1 MTNDPISDERSESQA
16 DVIVLGSGL
25 AGLTTALALAP
36 LRVLLVT
43 KTPSL
48 YGGSSLLAQGGIA
61 AAVAEDDSAAEHA
74 ADTVMAGAGLCDAEV
89 VSRIVEDGPDAVRF
103 LERHG
108 VIFDCDETGRLLL
121 GIEGAHGKP
130 RILHAG
136 GDAAGRH
143 VMAALAKAVQG
154 AGHIT
159 LHAGTMAVDLAFEE
173 GRLDGLWAV
182 GPDAVCRLLRSSA
195 VVLATGGSGALW
207 PATSNPPEATADGLA
222 MAARQGATLA
232 DLEFAQFHPTTLL
245 TGPTATGRLP
255 LLSEAL
261 RGAGALLLDD
271 NGHPFMAAEHPLA
284 DLAPRDVV
292 ARAVWRR
299 RQRGEEV
306 RLDLRPALAKRGP
319 SGFPQAVAAC
329 RAAGFDP
336 MAEAVPVTPALHY
349 HMGGVLTDARGR
361 SSLPGLWACGE
372 VATTGL
378 HGANRLASNSLLEA
392 VVFGRRVA
400 EDILSSEE
408 REVPESGSPAPALPT
423 HGASTPC
430 QALQSEL
437 RAVMGQALGVERAAP
452 ELDAAIARL
461 QALQDRLPTPSPERQ
476 SSTNA
481 AEIRTWLE
489 TRNMLLAARLI
500 AQAARQRE
508 ESRGAHFRRD
518 FPMTRESW
526 SRHIALTLADLTS
539 TDEGSPLYAS
549 G

>member
-1 MTNDPISDERSESQA
+1 MTGATTDDRQDGPSA

-61 AAVAEDDSAAEHA
+61 ACVSEDDSPAEHA
-74 ADTVMAGAGLCDAEV
+74 ADTVVAGAGLCDAEIAAGV
-89 VSRIVEDGPDAVRF
+89 TEEGPEAVGF

-108 VIFDCDETGRLLL
+108 VVFDCDATGRLLL
-121 GIEGAHGKP
+121 GMEGAHGRH

-143 VMAALAKAVQG
+143 LMAALAKAVQG
-154 AGHIT
+154 AEHISV
-159 LHAGTMAVDLAFEE
+159 HDSTMAVDLALGE
-173 GRLDGLWAV
+173 GPLRGLWAV
-182 GPDAVCRLLRSSA
+182 GPDAVCRLFRSPA

-222 MAARQGATLA
+222 MAARQGALLA

-245 TGPTATGRLP
+245 TGQTAAGRLP

-261 RGAGALLLDD
+261 RGAGALLVDGDGHRFMLD
-271 NGHPFMAAEHPLA
+271 EHPLA
-284 DLAPRDVV
+284 ELAPRDVV

-299 RQRGEEV
+299 RQRGEDI
-306 RLDLRPALAKRGP
+306 RLDLRPALTKRGQD
-319 SGFPQAVAAC
+319 GFPQAVAAC

-336 MAEAVPVTPALHY
+336 ATEAVPVTPALHY
-349 HMGGVLTDARGR
+349 HMGGVLTDAHGR

-392 VVFGRRVA
+392 VVFGQRVA
-400 EDILSSEE
+400 QDILSSERCGSTQSE
-408 REVPESGSPAPALPT
+408 LSAPELPPPSCGEV
-423 HGASTPC
+423 C
-430 QALQSEL
+430 FALQSEL
-437 RAVMGQALGVERAAP
+437 RAVVGQALGVERAAP
-452 ELDAAIARL
+452 ELEAAVAAL
-461 QALQDRLPTPSPERQ
+461 EELQDRLPVSSPAQE
-476 SSTNA
+476 SSDA

-489 TRNMLLAARLI
+489 TRNMLLAARLV
-500 AQAARQRE
+500 AQAALQRE

-526 SRHIALTLADLTS
+526 SRHIALTLSDLTAS
-539 TDEGSPLYAS
+539 NEGPPLYAA

>member
-1 MTNDPISDERSESQA
+1 MTERGTDDRHDGPSA

-25 AGLTTALALAP
+25 AGLTTALSLAP

-43 KTPSL
+43 KTLSL

-61 AAVAEDDSAAEHA
+61 ACVSEDDSPAEHA
-74 ADTVMAGAGLCDAEV
+74 ADTVMAGAGLCDTEV
-89 VSRIVEDGPDAVRF
+89 VARVAEEGPDAVTF

-108 VIFDCDETGRLLL
+108 VAFDCDETGRLLL

-143 VMAALAKAVQG
+143 VIAALAKAVQD
-154 AGHIT
+154 AEHIT
-159 LHAGTMAVDLAFEE
+159 LHASTMAVDLAFGE
-173 GRLDGLWAV
+173 GPLHGLWAV
-182 GPDAVCRLLRSSA
+182 GPDAVCRLFRSPA

-207 PATSNPPEATADGLA
+207 PATSNPPEATADGIA
-222 MAARQGATLA
+222 MAARQGAVLA

-245 TGPTATGRLP
+245 TGQAAAGRLP

-261 RGAGALLLDD
+261 RGAGALLVDGD
-271 NGHPFMAAEHPLA
+271 GHRFMADEHPLA
-284 DLAPRDVV
+284 ELAPRDVV

-329 RAAGFDP
+329 RAADFDP
-336 MAEAVPVTPALHY
+336 MTEAVPVTPALHY
-349 HMGGVLTDARGR
+349 HMGGVLTDERGR
-361 SSLPGLWACGE
+361 SSLSGLWACGE

-392 VVFGRRVA
+392 VVFGRRAA
-400 EDILSSEE
+400 EDILSSE
-408 REVPESGSPAPALPT
+408 RCGAPESGLTAPALPAR
-423 HGASTPC
+423 GASVPC
-430 QALQSEL
+430 LALQSEL

-461 QALQDRLPTPSPERQ
+461 QGLQDRLPPSSPGRQ
-476 SSTNA
+476 SSDA

-489 TRNMLLAARLI
+489 TRNMLLAARLV

-526 SRHIALTLADLTS
+526 ARHIALTLADLTA
-539 TDEGSPLYAS
+539 TNEGSPLYAS

>member
-1 MTNDPISDERSESQA
+1 MSA

-25 AGLTTALALAP
+25 AGLTTALSLAP

-48 YGGSSLLAQGGIA
+48 HGGSSLLAQGGLA
-61 AAVAEDDSAAEHA
+61 ACVSEDDSAAEHA
-74 ADTVMAGAGLCDAEV
+74 ADTVMAGAGLCDAEIAQGV
-89 VSRIVEDGPDAVRF
+89 TEEGPDAVAF

-108 VIFDCDETGRLLL
+108 VAFDRDATGRLRL
-121 GIEGAHGKP
+121 GIEGAHGKH

-143 VMAALAKAVQG
+143 VIAALAKAVQG
-154 AGHIT
+154 AAHIT
-159 LHAGTMAVDLAFEE
+159 VHDSTMAVDLAFEE
-173 GRLDGLWAV
+173 GLLRGLWAV
-182 GPDAVCRLLRSSA
+182 GPDAVCRLFRSPA
-195 VVLATGGSGALW
+195 LVLATGGSGALW

-222 MAARQGATLA
+222 MAAHQGAVLA
-232 DLEFAQFHPTTLL
+232 DLEFAQYHPTTLL
-245 TGPTATGRLP
+245 TDQTTSGRLP

-261 RGAGALLLDD
+261 RGAGALLVDGDGHRFMLD
-271 NGHPFMAAEHPLA
+271 EHPLA
-284 DLAPRDVV
+284 ELAPRDVV

-299 RQRGEEV
+299 RQRGEDI
-306 RLDLRPALAKRGP
+306 RLDLRPALAKRRP
-319 SGFPQAVAAC
+319 SSFPQAIAAC

-336 MAEAVPVTPALHY
+336 MAEPVPVTPALHY
-349 HMGGVLTDARGR
+349 HMGGVLTDECGR

-400 EDILSSEE
+400 EDILSGERCNAPASEL
-408 REVPESGSPAPALPT
+408 PAPWLPPA
-423 HGASTPC
+423 GCRPLC
-430 QALQSEL
+430 LELQSEL
-437 RAVMGQALGVERAAP
+437 RGLAGQALGVERSANDL
-452 ELDAAIARL
+452 ETAIASL
-461 QALQDRLPTPSPERQ
+461 QGLQDRLPAPSTGGSGQE
-476 SSTNA
+476 SADA

-489 TRNMLLAARLI
+489 TRNMLLAARMI
-500 AQAARQRE
+500 ALAALQRE

-526 SRHIALTLADLTS
+526 AHHIALTLSDLAVTN
-539 TDEGSPLYAS
+539 EGPPLCHAC
-549 G
+549 

>member
-1 MTNDPISDERSESQA
+1 MTPPLTDDRQGGADA

-25 AGLTTALALAP
+25 AGLTTALALTP

-61 AAVAEDDSAAEHA
+61 ACVSEDDSTAEHA
-74 ADTVMAGAGLCDAEV
+74 ADTVMAGAGLCNAEV
-89 VSRIVEDGPDAVRF
+89 AQGVTAEGPDAVAF

-108 VIFDCDETGRLLL
+108 VVFDRDATGCLLL
-121 GIEGAHGKP
+121 GIEGAHGKH

-143 VMAALAKAVQG
+143 VIAALAKAVQD
-154 AGHIT
+154 AEHIT
-159 LHAGTMAVDLAFEE
+159 LHNSTMAVDLAF
-173 GRLDGLWAV
+173 GQGPLCGLWAV
-182 GPDAVCRLLRSSA
+182 GPDAVCRLFRSPA
-195 VVLATGGSGALW
+195 LVLATGGSGALW

-222 MAARQGATLA
+222 MAARQGAMLA

-245 TGPTATGRLP
+245 TDQAASGRLP

-261 RGAGALLLDD
+261 RGAGALLVDN
-271 NGHPFMAAEHPLA
+271 NGHRFMADEHPLA
-284 DLAPRDVV
+284 ELAPRDVV

-299 RQRGEEV
+299 RQRGENI

-336 MAEAVPVTPALHY
+336 LAEAVPVTPALHY
-349 HMGGVLTDARGR
+349 HMGGVLTDEHGR

-392 VVFGRRVA
+392 VVFGQRVA
-400 EDILSSEE
+400 EDILSSER
-408 REVPESGSPAPALPT
+408 REVLESDLPVPELPARGT
-423 HGASTPC
+423 STLC
-430 QALQSEL
+430 VELQSTL
-437 RAVMGQALGVERAAP
+437 RALMGQALGVERSAP
-452 ELDAAIARL
+452 ELEAAIGRL
-461 QALQDRLPTPSPERQ
+461 QMLQDRLPAPLPGQESAD
-476 SSTNA
+476 A

-489 TRNMLLAARLI
+489 TRNMLLAARMI
-500 AQAARQRE
+500 ALAALQRE

-526 SRHIALTLADLTS
+526 SHHIALTLSDLTAS
-539 TDEGSPLYAS
+539 NEGPPLYAS